1 MGRNPR
7 DSPLPGAVGCS
18 ELLGRQPLAGVPLV
32 LLTGAGAYLAYLV
45 MGALPKTLAAGSA
58 R

>member
-1 MGRNPR
+1 VVTVLR
-7 DSPLPGAVGCS
+7 
-18 ELLGRQPLAGVPLV
+18 RQPLGGIPLV

-58 R
+58 S